1 MNKEKEQVDIVALR
15 TSMQRQGLTNEMVA
29 DHIGI
34 SRDTLQRRLRN
45 RGATLEL
52 MEIWRLV
59 SLLSLSD
66 EEIIN
71 IFFGN
76 KK

>member
-1 MNKEKEQVDIVALR
+1 MQINVERLR
-15 TSMQRQGLTNEMVA
+15 RVMKRQGLTNEMVA
-29 DHIGI
+29 DYIGI
-34 SRDTLQRRLRN
+34 SRDTFQRRLRN
-45 RGATLEL
+45 RGATFEL
-52 MEIWRLV
+52 MEVWQLV

-71 IFFGN
+71 IFFSN

>member
-1 MNKEKEQVDIVALR
+1 MQINVERLR
-15 TSMQRQGLTNEMVA
+15 RVMKRQGLTNEMVA
-29 DHIGI
+29 DYIGI
-34 SRDTLQRRLRN
+34 SRDTFQRRLRN
-45 RGATLEL
+45 RGATFEL
-52 MEIWRLV
+52 MEVWQLV

-71 IFFGN
+71 IFFFN

>member
-1 MNKEKEQVDIVALR
+1 
-15 TSMQRQGLTNEMVA
+15 MQRQGLTNEMVA

>member
-1 MNKEKEQVDIVALR
+1 MKINVERLR
-15 TSMQRQGLTNEMVA
+15 RVMKSQGLTNEMVA
-29 DHIGI
+29 DYIGI
-34 SRDTLQRRLRN
+34 SRDTFQRRLRN
-45 RGATLEL
+45 RGATFEL
-52 MEIWRLV
+52 MEVWQLV

-71 IFFGN
+71 IFFSN

>member
-1 MNKEKEQVDIVALR
+1 MKIDVDRLR
-15 TSMQRQGLTNEMVA
+15 RVMKRQGLTNEMVA
-29 DHIGI
+29 DYIGI
-34 SRDTLQRRLRN
+34 SRDTFQRRLRN
-45 RGATLEL
+45 RGATFEL
-52 MEIWRLV
+52 MEVWQLV

-71 IFFGN
+71 IFFSN